1 MYYLNGKSEKREDL
15 VILLNSP
22 ALKNG
27 FSLYETLFIQKGKA
41 VFFEEHLYRLRQSM
55 EYFGLYAEQPF
66 FENIR
71 KDVKKLISEAD
82 LFLGRIRIMLLPSK
96 NITFPADIILLP
108 EKLLSEENSVSL
120 KVSKVKKPFPPQFPS
135 FVKIS
140 SNHYSFL
147 SLREAAESGFDEGL
161 MLDSE
166 GRITETSYGNLFWIK
181 NNEIFTPAADLSI
194 LNGVTRMK
202 IIEICRAEGLK
213 LTEGYYSLP
222 ELLNSDSAYVSSSS
236 RGMMRISR
244 IDEKYFDEHKSEEVH
259 LIRKKYD
266 EAVEISA
273 NEYGNRES

>member
-1 MYYLNGKSEKREDL
+1 MIYMYYLNGKSETRDDFAVSL
-15 VILLNSP
+15 ASP

-27 FSLYETLFIQKGKA
+27 FSLYETLFIHKGKP
-41 VFFEEHLYRLRQSM
+41 VFIREHLERLKQSM
-55 EYFGLYAEQPF
+55 EHFGLFAERQF
-66 FENIR
+66 FEKIIT
-71 KDVKKLISEAD
+71 DVKKLISEAD
-82 LFLGRIRIMLLPSK
+82 LFSARIRIMILPSK
-96 NITFPADIILLP
+96 NITLPADIILLP
-108 EKLLSEENSVSL
+108 EKLLSEENSAAL

-140 SNHYSFL
+140 SNHYSLL

-181 NNEIFTPAADLSI
+181 NNEIFTPSSDLSI

-202 IIEICRAEGLK
+202 IIEICRAAGLK
-213 LTEGYYSLP
+213 LTEGYYSLS
-222 ELLNSDSAYVSSSS
+222 EILNSDSAYVSSSS

-244 IDEKYFDEHKSEEVH
+244 IEEKYFDVHRSEEVH

-266 EAVEISA
+266 EAVEISV
-273 NEYGNRES
+273 NEYGN